1 MLIEGDIMNKK
12 YCLYGL
18 TVESEVEFKQLITS
32 SDEIVADVFIRES
45 KCCDEVT
52 EYLRKNGS
60 LETQYE
66 IGLDYSCFMNIGGYY
81 VIKDG
86 REIIFE
92 TKEGYTP
99 EKISSWLLGFAFAM
113 LLLERRTLA
122 VHCSAVCSDMENS
135 DGGAI
140 LISGEPGAGKSSLT
154 KKLMED
160 GYKIMADDVAA
171 VRLEDE
177 VTVYPAFPYQKLV
190 RNEVEKRGLNKDELI
205 YINEDKDKFLVP
217 VGDAF
222 CAEPRKIKFMVFI
235 VVSDVPEVQ
244 VRKLAGIEQ
253 LMAFRTN
260 LFLHRLCGKWE
271 NDQEVLNLCLKAAGK
286 CPVYLVIRPKDV
298 DSVAAMADIVKNA
311 EA

>member
-1 MLIEGDIMNKK
+1 MKR
-12 YCLYGL
+12 YSLYGL
-18 TVESEVEFKQLITS
+18 IIETEVEFLQLTKVSEDNS
-32 SDEIVADVFIRES
+32 SPADVIIRQD
-45 KCCDEVT
+45 KCADEVID
-52 EYLRKNGS
+52 YLTKADALNCR
-60 LETQYE
+60 YE
-66 IGLDYSCFMNIGGYY
+66 IGLNYSCFMNKGGYY

-99 EKISSWLLGFAFAM
+99 ESLSSWLLGYAFAM

-122 VHCSAVCSDMENS
+122 IHCSAVCRDKESED
-135 DGGAI
+135 DGAI

-154 KKLMED
+154 KKLLED

-222 CAEPRKIKFMVFI
+222 CAEPRRIKFMVFI

-244 VRKLAGIEQ
+244 VKKLSGIEQ

-260 LFLHRLCGKWE
+260 LFLHRLRGKWE
-271 NDQEVLNLCLKAAGK
+271 NDQEVLNLCLRAAGK

-298 DSVAAMADIVKNA
+298 DSVAKMAEIVKNA
-311 EA
+311 EV